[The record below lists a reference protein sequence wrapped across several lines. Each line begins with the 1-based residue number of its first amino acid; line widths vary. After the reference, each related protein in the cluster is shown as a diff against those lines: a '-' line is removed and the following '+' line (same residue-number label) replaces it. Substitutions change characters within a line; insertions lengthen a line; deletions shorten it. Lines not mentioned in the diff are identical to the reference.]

1 VRVRSSGLAEYWDA
15 LWNSITT
22 RVRRS
27 DPLPFAC
34 VVAAGIIGLFL
45 VYMMVAFYD
54 RDPVSPVG
62 AAPDHPARERLVTG
76 DDGDPAEGADRRGS
90 GSRSGSRDRNRDVS
104 STTAGQPGTTGSA
117 ATGSDTTEGTSS
129 STSRATSSTRP
140 GTTGTTAPTG
150 TTGPGSSS
158 TTTSPPPTTDPPLPT
173 TVPPTT
179 VPPLLP
185 DAGKVLGGLLGVLGG
200 LL

>member
-1 VRVRSSGLAEYWDA
+1 MRVRSSGLAEYWDA

-22 RVRRS
+22 RMRRS

-34 VVAAGIIGLFL
+34 VVAAGIIGVFL

-62 AAPDHPARERLVTG
+62 AAPDRPAHERLATG
-76 DDGDPAEGADRRGS
+76 DDGDPAQGSGRSGSGS
-90 GSRSGSRDRNRDVS
+90 GSRGRDVS
-104 STTAGQPGTTGSA
+104 STTIGQPGTTGSA

-129 STSRATSSTRP
+129 STSRATSSSRP

-185 DAGKVLGGLLGVLGG
+185 DPGKVLGGLLGVLGG